1 MLEAED
7 PGGKVLGGS
16 VLGWLRPDFDGFST
30 KTTIKCHKAAHRPG
44 AEDEL
49 ELAHSCQTDSD
60 CDV

>member
-1 MLEAED
+1 M
-7 PGGKVLGGS
+7 LGGS

-30 KTTIKCHKAAHRPG
+30 KPTIKCHKAAHRPS

-49 ELAHSCQTDSD
+49 ELARSCQTDSD